1 MTDETC
7 LFCKIATG
15 DIPSDTTYQD
25 DLVLAF
31 NDINPVAPIHQ
42 LVIPREHIASA
53 ADLAET
59 DAAMLGRLFAVAAKL
74 AAEAGLPKTGYRLV
88 TNVGAD
94 GGQSVDHLHFH
105 LLGGR
110 RMAWPPG

>member
-1 MTDETC
+1 MTDEHC
-7 LFCKIATG
+7 LFCKIVAG
-15 DIPSDTTYQD
+15 DIPSDVVHED

-31 NDINPVAPIHQ
+31 NDISPRAPVHQ
-42 LVIPREHIASA
+42 LVIPKRHIASM
-53 ADLAET
+53 ADLTGEDAE
-59 DAAMLGRLFAVAAKL
+59 LLSRLFAVAAEL
-74 AAEAGLPKTGYRLV
+74 AASAGLANSGYRVV

-110 RMAWPPG
+110 AMTWPPG